1 MATDHHFLIAGA
13 KWLWRYARLRG
24 RADGWTYLPDP
35 MHPTM
40 PRKVL
45 IDSRL
50 KGRARLETEIH
61 ELIHVLYPQLSE
73 DSVTDAAKDISKVL
87 FYLGYRLQEDKQP

>member
-1 MATDHHFLIAGA
+1 MSSDHHFLIAGA

-24 RADGWTYLPDP
+24 QADGWTYLPDP
-35 MHPTM
+35 LHPTM
-40 PRKVL
+40 ARKVL

-50 KGRARLETEIH
+50 AGRTRLETEIH

-73 DSVTDAAKDISKVL
+73 DSVTSAARDISKVL
-87 FYLGYRLQEDKQP
+87 WHLGYRLQEDKQP